1 MSDLV
6 EDLRTVFFENE
17 DELGRLAADEI
28 ERLREE
34 RNGLEAQREEA
45 IGAVKEVLGE
55 LRTANERIE
64 ELEDEC
70 AQLKQGYTAIRNDMS
85 RLSRESGERIKDLQT
100 ELAVCDGREAVLCT
114 RIEELESYKQGVDL
128 VLSEVYHITDEQIN
142 AAWALMEKYSSSG
155 IPIRAQAIR
164 EALAELGIERC
175 GICDRSPGKQ
185 YEWGKGDELQPCTNC
200 SGHGWVKK

>member
-1 MSDLV
+1 MSDYDG
-6 EDLRTVFFENE
+6 DLYI
-17 DELGRLAADEI
+17 DH
-28 ERLREE
+28 LRE
-34 RNGLEAQREEA
+34 
-45 IGAVKEVLGE
+45 
-55 LRTANERIE
+55 RIK

-70 AQLKQGYTAIRNDMS
+70 VQSKQGYTAIRNDMS

-114 RIEELESYKQGVDL
+114 RIEELDFYFDKACNGTPEATGTWIRY
-128 VLSEVYHITDEQIN
+128 EQID
-142 AAWALMEKYSSSG
+142 AAVHRANNWKHEWSSV
-155 IPIRAQAIR
+155 AW
-164 EALAELGIERC
+164 ELLNKLGIEQC